1 MAGFNYGGQG
11 DGTGWSSEKG
21 SGPAPGGGGAGSGN
35 GGSSATGG
43 KNGFNDTYGP
53 AVSKAVGNSL
63 ARSLGLNP
71 AEFTGYFVNADGNVI
86 GISPL
91 VGGDAFGVNLG
102 PAPTDAPKANGIP
115 NGFIPK
121 GKQFGGNV
129 TFKGD
134 LSDARIA
141 ELNKTIQQN
150 ARFAN
155 MNQSGERISHAR
167 LVTRQAKAEIELIN
181 KARNNQASDALT
193 KASELISDMG
203 EKLSALAGA
212 KYKAVADDIANS
224 VKNFQGKNIRG
235 YNDAMNAL
243 NRVLSNPSLKI
254 SAGDKAALSNA
265 MAHINANDMANK
277 LGNLSKGF
285 KVAGLAQKVSSA
297 LEKGAY
303 GFKTGDWGPLMLEME
318 SWVVGGLMASL
329 AAPLIGAI
337 FAVILASA
345 GVPTTAIVAGSIVVA
360 GIIAA
365 SIDGALVDKL
375 NNAIISPAH

>member
-1 MAGFNYGGQG
+1 MSNVKDQG
-11 DGTGWSSEKG
+11 SMTVNGPSTDPG
-21 SGPAPGGGGAGSGN
+21 SQSPRGS
-35 GGSSATGG
+35 GGSSGG
-43 KNGFNDTYGP
+43 KGAANGGNGASGSYGP

-63 ARSLGLNP
+63 ARALGLNP
-71 AEFTGYFVNADGNVI
+71 ADFTGNYTDERGDVV

-91 VGGDAFGVNLG
+91 IGGDAFGVNLG
-102 PAPTDAPKANGIP
+102 PSPSDAPKANSSALP

-121 GKQFGGNV
+121 GKSFGGYV
-129 TFKGD
+129 TFRGD

-141 ELNKTIQQN
+141 ELNNIIQKN

-155 MNQSGERISHAR
+155 MNQSGERIAHAR
-167 LVTRQAKAEIELIN
+167 LLTRQAKAELELIN

-212 KYKAVADDIANS
+212 KYKAVADDIANNIR
-224 VKNFQGKNIRG
+224 NFQGKNIRSF
-235 YNDAMNAL
+235 NDAMNSL
-243 NRVLSNPSLKI
+243 NKVLGNPSLKI

-265 MAHINANDMANK
+265 MAHINASDMANK

-285 KVAGLAQKVSSA
+285 RVAGLTQKVSNS

-303 GFKTGDWGPLMLEME
+303 GFKTGDWGPLMLEVE
-318 SWVVGGLMASL
+318 SWVVAGLVASL
-329 AAPLIGAI
+329 AAPLVGAI
-337 FAVILASA
+337 LALAFASVGL
-345 GVPTTAIVAGSIVVA
+345 PTTAIVAGSIIA
-360 GIIAA
+360 TGIIAGF
-365 SIDGALVDKL
+365 IDSTLVDKL